1 MLYAW
6 TNLIFGEILVP
17 EILPK
22 MILVNQNG
30 GFLNQISLE
39 QNDEKAW
46 FFACWYKFIEIKSW
60 LKNTGVDVVINGCAH
75 SGRRALKL
83 AVSHE
88 EVNGITWFL
97 VCWYKFR
104 KAYKVALIIWPP
116 TDGALFS
123 RKFIFAQIFGF
134 FEKFCHVSF
143 SWR

>member
-1 MLYAW
+1 MNKSHIW
-6 TNLIFGEILVP
+6 WNSGSWDIT
-17 EILPK
+17 
-22 MILVNQNG
+22 
-30 GFLNQISLE
+30 
-39 QNDEKAW
+39 QNDLGQSEWGIFKSNISRTKW
-46 FFACWYKFIEIKSW
+46 WKSLIFFACWYKFIEIKSW

-116 TDGALFS
+116 TDRALFS